1 MGKIERD
8 GIGGPKNAKAAAHWF
23 LRAAEQGYAKAQ
35 NHIGLR
41 YARGEGV
48 AKDGVKALFWL
59 TLAARQG
66 QGLRNVVRRQLGEK
80 RLAVGAGHRVQMVE
94 TWRPQGS

>member
-1 MGKIERD
+1 
-8 GIGGPKNAKAAAHWF
+8 
-23 LRAAEQGYAKAQ
+23 QGYAKAQ

-48 AKDGVKALFWL
+48 EKDGVKALFWL

-66 QGLRNVVRRQLGEK
+66 HSVAETNRKTLLT
-80 RLAVGAGHRVQMVE
+80 RLPPDQVERALQMVE
-94 TWRPQGS
+94 AWKPKGS

>member
-1 MGKIERD
+1 
-8 GIGGPKNAKAAAHWF
+8 
-23 LRAAEQGYAKAQ
+23 

-66 QGLRNVVRRQLGEK
+66 HSVAGTNRKALLTQLPPDDIAQA
-80 RLAVGAGHRVQMVE
+80 LQMVE
-94 TWRPQGS
+94 AWRPKGS